1 MFSIFSIFSIFYSL
15 PLVVARQ
22 LVDVSY
28 GGDNGFSQ
36 AIELSQEA
44 LANVKFV
51 QEKKLIASFFD
62 EISQDTGKFCFGVS
76 DTLKALELGAVK
88 KLIVFENLEVM
99 RYEIKNN
106 STGETKVLHLN
117 PDQQVCIE
125 YMLVQL
131 PPVVPPGFHS
141 CLFRRSA

>member
-1 MFSIFSIFSIFYSL
+1 MFVPNGMKPNISG
-15 PLVVARQ
+15 LVLAGSADFKSELNGSDLFDQRLAKIVIK

-76 DTLKALELGAVK
+76 DTLKALEL
-88 KLIVFENLEVM
+88 
-99 RYEIKNN
+99 
-106 STGETKVLHLN
+106 
-117 PDQQVCIE
+117 
-125 YMLVQL
+125 
-131 PPVVPPGFHS
+131 
-141 CLFRRSA
+141 